1 MWINSTLKMNIN
13 QEVVDTFK
21 KYAKIGGFL
30 FIILG
35 AIGIF
40 FPTFMTLGTLI
51 FVSYLMLFAGVS
63 SATLTWMSNRGDW
76 AGWLKS
82 LLLVAV
88 ALYMI
93 FYPMDGV
100 ATLGLLFSFYFFMD
114 AFGSFGL
121 GFSAQDTKHKWVWI
135 FNAVTSFV
143 LGVIFLMG
151 WPFTSLWLIGFFV
164 GISLFFDGI
173 ALIVGGYAID
183 DLEEDTREKDAIHNV
198 EENTTKKDKE

>member
-1 MWINSTLKMNIN
+1 MWINSTIKLNLDKD
-13 QEVVDTFK
+13 VVDTFK

-30 FIILG
+30 FVILG

-40 FPTFMTLGTLI
+40 FPTFMTLGTLV
-51 FVSYLMLFAGVS
+51 FVTYLMLFAGVS

-82 LLLVAV
+82 LLLIGV

-93 FYPMDGV
+93 FYPMGGV

-121 GFSAQDTKHKWVWI
+121 AFSAEDKKHKWVWI
-135 FNAVTSFV
+135 FNALTSFV
-143 LGVIFLMG
+143 LAIIFIIG
-151 WPFTSLWLIGFFV
+151 WPLTSLWLIGFFV
-164 GISLFFDGI
+164 GVSLFFDGV
-173 ALIVGGYAID
+173 ALIVGGYTID
-183 DLEEDTREKDAIHNV
+183 NLEKEI
-198 EENTTKKDKE
+198 TKKENKE

>member
-1 MWINSTLKMNIN
+1 MWINSTLKMNIDK
-13 QEVVDTFK
+13 ELLDTFK

-40 FPTFMTLGTLI
+40 FPTFMTLGTLV

-82 LLLVAV
+82 LLLIAV

-93 FYPMDGV
+93 FYPMGGV

-121 GFSAQDTKHKWVWI
+121 GFSAQDKKHKWVWI

-143 LGVIFLMG
+143 LAVIFLIN

-173 ALIVGGYAID
+173 ALIVGSYAVD
-183 DLEEDTREKDAIHNV
+183 ELEEE
-198 EENTTKKDKE
+198 TTKKEKE

>member
-1 MWINSTLKMNIN
+1 MWINSTLKMNIDKDIL
-13 QEVVDTFK
+13 DTFK

-63 SATLTWMSNRGDW
+63 SAILTWMSNRGDW

-82 LLLVAV
+82 LLLIVV

-93 FYPMDGV
+93 FYPMSGV

-114 AFGSFGL
+114 AFGGFGL
-121 GFSAQDTKHKWVWI
+121 AFSAEGKKHKWVWI
-135 FNAVTSFV
+135 FNAVTSFI
-143 LGVIFLMG
+143 LAVIFLID

-183 DLEEDTREKDAIHNV
+183 DLEE
-198 EENTTKKDKE
+198 TTKKDDKE

>member
-1 MWINSTLKMNIN
+1 MWINSTLKMNIDKDIL
-13 QEVVDTFK
+13 DTFK

-30 FIILG
+30 FIVLG

-40 FPTFMTLGTLI
+40 FPTFMTLGTLV

-63 SATLTWMSNRGDW
+63 SVTLTWMSNRGDW

-82 LLLVAV
+82 LLLIVV

-93 FYPMDGV
+93 FYPMGGV

-114 AFGSFGL
+114 AFGGFGL
-121 GFSAQDTKHKWVWI
+121 AFSAEDKKHKWVWI
-135 FNAVTSFV
+135 FNAVTSFI
-143 LGVIFLMG
+143 LAVIFLID

-173 ALIVGGYAID
+173 ALIVGGYAVD
-183 DLEEDTREKDAIHNV
+183 ELEETKEK
-198 EENTTKKDKE
+198 E

>member
-1 MWINSTLKMNIN
+1 MWINSTLKMNIDKDILN
-13 QEVVDTFK
+13 TFK

-35 AIGIF
+35 VIGIL

-63 SATLTWMSNRGDW
+63 SATLTWISNRKDW

-82 LLLVAV
+82 LLLIGV

-93 FYPMDGV
+93 FYPMSGV
-100 ATLGLLFSFYFFMD
+100 ATLGLLFSLYFFMD

-121 GFSAQDTKHKWVWI
+121 GFSAQDTKHRWVWF
-135 FNAVTSFV
+135 FNALTSFV
-143 LGVIFLMG
+143 LAIIFIIG
-151 WPFTSLWLIGFFV
+151 WPFTSLWLVGFFV

-173 ALIVGGYAID
+173 ALIVGSYAVD
-183 DLEEDTREKDAIHNV
+183 ELEEE
-198 EENTTKKDKE
+198 TTKKEKE

>member
-1 MWINSTLKMNIN
+1 MWINSTLKMDFDKDIL
-13 QEVVDTFK
+13 DTFK

-51 FVSYLMLFAGVS
+51 FVTYLMLFAGVS
-63 SATLTWMSNRGDW
+63 SATLTWMSNRKDW

-82 LLLVAV
+82 LLLIGV

-93 FYPMDGV
+93 FYPMSGV

-114 AFGSFGL
+114 SFGSFGL
-121 GFSAQDTKHKWVWI
+121 GFSAQDTKHKWVWF
-135 FNAVTSFV
+135 FNAITSFI
-143 LGVIFLMG
+143 LAIIFIIG
-151 WPFTSLWLIGFFV
+151 WPFTSLWLVGFFV

-173 ALIVGGYAID
+173 ALIVGGYAVD
-183 DLEEDTREKDAIHNV
+183 NLEKDAIDNV

>member
-51 FVSYLMLFAGVS
+51 FVTYLMLFAGVS
-63 SATLTWMSNRGDW
+63 SATLTWMSNRKDW

-82 LLLVAV
+82 LLLIGV

-93 FYPMDGV
+93 FYPMSGV

-114 AFGSFGL
+114 SFGSFGL
-121 GFSAQDTKHKWVWI
+121 GFSAQDTKHKWVWF
-135 FNAVTSFV
+135 FNAITSFI
-143 LGVIFLMG
+143 LAIIFIIG
-151 WPFTSLWLIGFFV
+151 WPFTSLWLVGFFV

-173 ALIVGGYAID
+173 ALIVGGYAVDKI
-183 DLEEDTREKDAIHNV
+183 EEDVTK
-198 EENTTKKDKE
+198 EETTKKEE

>member
-1 MWINSTLKMNIN
+1 MWINSTTLKLDLD
-13 QEVVDTFK
+13 QEVLDTFK

-51 FVSYLMLFAGVS
+51 FVTYLMLFAGVS
-63 SATLTWMSNRGDW
+63 SATLTWMSNRKDW

-82 LLLVAV
+82 LLLIGV

-93 FYPMDGV
+93 FYPMSGV

-114 AFGSFGL
+114 SFGSFGL
-121 GFSAQDTKHKWVWI
+121 GFSAQDTKHKWVWF
-135 FNAVTSFV
+135 FNAITSFI
-143 LGVIFLMG
+143 LAIIFIIG
-151 WPFTSLWLIGFFV
+151 WPFTSLWLVGFFV

-173 ALIVGGYAID
+173 ALIVGGYAVDKI
-183 DLEEDTREKDAIHNV
+183 EEDVTK
-198 EENTTKKDKE
+198 EETTKKEE